1 MMMADDVLKDH
12 SKIFKV
18 VTGLV
23 DERGFYPI
31 DERGF
36 YPIDYGISNVAEI
49 IFLFNIRAERLQFQ
63 EWCSGCNR
71 ICFK

>member
-1 MMMADDVLKDH
+1 MMADDVLKDH

-31 DERGF
+31 DC
-36 YPIDYGISNVAEI
+36 GISNVAEI
-49 IFLFNIRAERLQFQ
+49 IFLFNIIAERLQFQ
-63 EWCSGCNR
+63 EWCSGCN
-71 ICFK
+71 IGSFK